1 MQQLVLELAHSP
13 QPTLDNFVVGDNAEL
28 MATLMALASGTAT
41 EHFVY
46 LWGGLGSGR
55 THLLA
60 ALAQAWQSAGLSVH
74 CFGAESPPRAAL
86 VSDGAAVCVDDVES
100 MSDQDQIELFN
111 IFNKLRDSSGFM
123 VVTGGVPPASLSVRP
138 DVLSRLAWGLVYE
151 VRWLNE
157 ADRQSAVV
165 EYAQARGLTLS
176 PEVLAYL
183 LLRTPRDL
191 NALRLMVDRLDRLS
205 LAQRRAI
212 TVPLVRTLLRSI

>member
-1 MQQLVLELAHSP
+1 ML
-13 QPTLDNFVVGDNAEL
+13 
-28 MATLMALASGTAT
+28 
-41 EHFVY
+41 
-46 LWGGLGSGR
+46 
-55 THLLA
+55 
-60 ALAQAWQSAGLSVH
+60 
-74 CFGAESPPRAAL
+74 
-86 VSDGAAVCVDDVES
+86 
-100 MSDQDQIELFN
+100 
-111 IFNKLRDSSGFM
+111 
-123 VVTGGVPPASLSVRP
+123 VTGGVPPASLSVRP
-138 DVLSRLAWGLVYE
+138 DVLTRLAWGLVYE